1 MWNRFFFCFVA
12 YLYLSLQLS
21 DCVEIWWEI
30 FFCLVIFPCLF
41 VWLDARTIQF
51 LAESL
56 QKLSVYIDGHC
67 HDLHFYF
74 LLAIFSSLKSFNF
87 VSIANWHWH
96 WWREEKSI
104 KTDCHVK
111 SILDGLF
118 FCQKAHS
125 TKHWR
130 LFELDF
136 SLLKVRFFPGKLHHV
151 TLIFR
156 YFWSLLTHTILL
168 MYSCSCG
175 GSGCSGQVFSQLLF
189 FEVIYIS
196 Q

>member
-1 MWNRFFFCFVA
+1 MVIVTNYTSIFRSRF
-12 YLYLSLQLS
+12 
-21 DCVEIWWEI
+21 
-30 FFCLVIFPCLF
+30 
-41 VWLDARTIQF
+41 
-51 LAESL
+51 
-56 QKLSVYIDGHC
+56 
-67 HDLHFYF
+67 
-74 LLAIFSSLKSFNF
+74 FSSLKSFNF

-196 Q
+196 QQTVFNFATSDFYLSIMFWAENRTMNFIALQAINNFLPFEF